1 MRPSINRLRLIGVMA
16 LASLVLLAACES
28 DADRIRSV
36 NEADRTQTASSAAT
50 PTLTPLSAATPTPT
64 PLSAKIDTVDI
75 EDGDCIDSTLGQG
88 VSIESVVIVPC
99 SGSWQYRVVNSFTV
113 DHSSDYPGEG
123 YFATLALERCDRRF
137 TNFLY
142 PLRESWGALG
152 GSLAQ
157 REVNCLQQSFGL
169 SVIDPQKLDRLVDPK
184 SLQVGECFNGAPET
198 AGLQFE
204 VVECSGDWEYRIL
217 SSMAVTDSAQYP
229 AEDHFSSLASER
241 CDRRFAQSLFPTSES
256 WQQGDR
262 TLSCLQMGFGLSSN
276 DPAKLDRLVSVSRL
290 DVGECYNE
298 APETGGL
305 MVELVDCSGDWESQ
319 VVDVF
324 SVSFMGA
331 FPGDVYFQGQAY
343 ANCPEPWHYF
353 YAPNDQTWGSGDR
366 KVTCVR
372 AR

>member
-75 EDGDCIDSTLGQG
+75 QDGDCIDSTLGQG

-99 SGSWQYRVVNSFTV
+99 SGSWEYRVLSSFTV
-113 DHSSDYPGEG
+113 PDSQNYPGEDHLNLV
-123 YFATLALERCDRRF
+123 ATERCDRRSTF
-137 TNFLY
+137 FLH
-142 PLRESWGALG
+142 PTSESWALG
-152 GSLAQ
+152 D
-157 REVNCLQQSFGL
+157 RTNNCLQESFGL
-169 SVIDPQKLDRLVDPK
+169 STSDPAKLDRLASTLRLD
-184 SLQVGECFNGAPET
+184 VGECFTEAPET
-198 AGLQFE
+198 GGLLVE
-204 VVECSGDWEYRIL
+204 VVDCSGNWEYRVL
-217 SSMAVTDSAQYP
+217 SSIAVADSAQYP
-229 AEDHFSSLASER
+229 AEDHFISLASER

-331 FPGDVYFQGQAY
+331 FPGDVYLQGQAY

-353 YAPNDQTWGSGDR
+353 YAPSDQTWGSGDR